1 MNKYAAFLMLTLSF
15 PVASNVSCYQ
25 YGSVT
30 SCTDGTTAYNYGT
43 VTQVLPGNGQPQIT
57 MYQYG
62 NTIEVVK
69 PLDFVPM
76 PVEIPVVTPL
86 PWNKY

>member
-1 MNKYAAFLMLTLSF
+1 MNKYTTILMLTLSF
-15 PVASNVSCYQ
+15 PVASNVACYQ
-25 YGSVT
+25 YGAVT

-43 VTQVLPGNGQPQIT
+43 VTQVLPGNGSPQVT

-62 NTIEVVK
+62 NTIEVVR
-69 PLDFVPM
+69 PMDFVPM
-76 PVEIPVVTPL
+76 PVDIPTVKPL

>member
-1 MNKYAAFLMLTLSF
+1 MKHLFIMVLSF
-15 PVASNVSCYQ
+15 QVSANVTCYQ
-25 YGSVT
+25 YGNVT
-30 SCTDGTTAYNYGT
+30 NCTDGTTAYNYGT

-62 NTIEVVK
+62 NTIEVVR

-76 PVEIPVVTPL
+76 PIEIPIVTPL
-86 PWNKY
+86 PWGKD